1 MTKKDYLKIFIRLDN
16 VLEKHP
22 HYSINDL
29 LNEDLSAYDI
39 LIDEIIEE

>member
-29 LNEDLSAYDI
+29 LNEDLSVYDI